1 MGASCDKTCALELN
15 HACFVAGAGLFRPRQ
30 YQGPTLRGDALKATP
45 LSLADPAALEGL
57 QEEGLLTDD

>member
-1 MGASCDKTCALELN
+1 LELN